1 MLTSLANPRV
11 KAAVRLRSRRQRR
24 RQGRFLVEGRRE
36 IAAALDAGWLLEA
49 LFYCADLFREQ
60 GAENAEENR
69 DEDALLQ
76 ACAAHG
82 VACTAT
88 GAAAF
93 RKMAYREKP
102 DGLLAVAA
110 MPATTLAGLPPPGPK
125 PTLYLVA
132 VGIQKP
138 GNLGAMLRSAAAAGA
153 AGALVA
159 DSVVDVFNPNV
170 VRASMGALFRVPVA
184 IASGKAARRW
194 LAAADIRLVAA
205 SPGAATRYDSA
216 SWRGNVA
223 IAVGSEAAGL
233 GADWLAGAEQVAIPM
248 AAGAD
253 SLNAA
258 TAAAVLLFEAR
269 RQRVDP
275 GSGPCPEGLAP
286 AS

>member
-11 KAAVRLRSRRQRR
+11 KAAVRLRSRRQRQ
-24 RQGRFLVEGRRE
+24 RQRRFLVEGRRE
-36 IAAALDAGWLLEA
+36 IAAALDAGWPVEA
-49 LFYCADLFREQ
+49 VFHCADLFPARD
-60 GAENAEENR
+60 AEENG
-69 DEDALLQ
+69 DEDAVLA

-110 MPATTLAGLPPPGPK
+110 MPATTLAGLPPPDAK
-125 PTLYLVA
+125 PGLYLVA
-132 VGIQKP
+132 VGIEKP

-170 VRASMGALFRVPVA
+170 VRASLGALFRVPVA
-184 IASGKAARRW
+184 VASGKAARAW
-194 LAAADIRLVAA
+194 LAAGEVRLVAA
-205 SPGAATRYDSA
+205 SPGAATRYDRA
-216 SWRGNVA
+216 DWGGNVA

-233 GADWLAGAEQVAIPM
+233 GADWLATAEQVAIPM
-248 AAGAD
+248 AAGTD

-258 TAAAVLLFEAR
+258 TAAAVLLFEAQ
-269 RQRVDP
+269 RQRVDR
-275 GSGPCPEGLAP
+275 GS
-286 AS
+286 ASGRGGGRC